1 LVEANQRLVGM
12 QAGAAPESLI
22 QRAQA
27 QLEAA
32 LAALFDALLKPEHME
47 FDQQTIFSARA
58 VAAPGSS
65 LRYDQVGLADE
76 IAWELFGPLVA
87 RELGTIEPVRQR
99 EPQAVAALDVVMGR
113 SWVLVGRAP
122 SLQPEAFLAFRPLR
136 IADRVVRMPSLA
148 CNLLNLDFD
157 GDQVAVFLPV
167 TEAGQREAGE
177 RLTVVAH
184 LTRDP
189 GLIAEPHPRMDALLG
204 LAHLSLTPEGLAT
217 INQVVGRAVV
227 LPDGFMT
234 RWVLGD
240 VMGAAMADAG
250 AVAAMELSEQLSQ
263 LGFETAKRLG
273 LSLSP
278 FVGEDWQVPRGPQ
291 NDDPRAWEAY
301 VEEIKAR
308 YGAYR
313 EFTNDVGGLVLSSKS
328 GARGNAG
335 LFAWLVGAHGAATN
349 VYGKRIALRHNNRD
363 GLTLDELLAITA
375 ESRPMLA
382 KLNHEW
388 EAVATALR
396 SRYAPKGYGV
406 LARAMRARNPGL
418 IFALAAQMGEVDVLH
433 DIDSRLFV
441 GLPPA

>member
-1 LVEANQRLVGM
+1 
-12 QAGAAPESLI
+12 
-22 QRAQA
+22 
-27 QLEAA
+27 
-32 LAALFDALLKPEHME
+32 
-47 FDQQTIFSARA
+47 
-58 VAAPGSS
+58 
-65 LRYDQVGLADE
+65 
-76 IAWELFGPLVA
+76 
-87 RELGTIEPVRQR
+87 
-99 EPQAVAALDVVMGR
+99 
-113 SWVLVGRAP
+113 
-122 SLQPEAFLAFRPLR
+122 
-136 IADRVVRMPSLA
+136 MPSLA

-291 NDDPRAWEAY
+291 NDDPHAWEAY

-313 EFTNDVGGLVLSSKS
+313 EYTSDLGGLVLSAKS
-328 GARGNAG
+328 GARGNPG
-335 LFAWLVGAHGAATN
+335 LFAWLVGARGAATN
-349 VYGKRIALRHNNRD
+349 VYRQHVALRHNNRD
-363 GLTLDELLAITA
+363 GLTLNELLAITA

-382 KLNHEW
+382 KLNNEW
-388 EAVATALR
+388 EAVAEALHN
-396 SRYAPKGYGV
+396 RYAPTGYGV
-406 LARAMRARNPGL
+406 LSRAMRATNPGL
-418 IFALAAQMGEVDVLH
+418 IFALAAQMGEVDLLH

-441 GLPPA
+441 GLPLA